1 MDADGKGTEE
11 GNRPEAGLGGV
22 GRGAILGG
30 TRVPGFPICS
40 PGRRPAGALWARGRA
55 GGALRVQTEDT
66 AQGLSAG
73 VSNLRTSTAK
83 GAPDTQDLSLG
94 SAIAAIPNY
103 LN

>member
-1 MDADGKGTEE
+1 MDADGKGAEE
-11 GNRPEAGLGGV
+11 ESNRPEAGMGGV

-30 TRVPGFPICS
+30 PRVPDFPICS
-40 PGRRPAGALWARGRA
+40 PGRRPTGALC
-55 GGALRVQTEDT
+55 ALRVQTEDT

-73 VSNLRTSTAK
+73 VSNFRMSTANERH
-83 GAPDTQDLSLG
+83 TDLSLG